1 MKLIGVFSHSYIES
15 MPQSFVIHLYSGTT
29 YKNTPPKQEETLE
42 SAKFRGFFLLSVGK
56 SRSSQTFRHIY
67 LPTGRSSKPYGEIN
81 TLAILS
87 IYQEKLYHHY

>member
-42 SAKFRGFFLLSVGK
+42 SAKFRGFFCCPSEKVEVPKHLG
-56 SRSSQTFRHIY
+56 TY
-67 LPTGRSSKPYGEIN
+67 
-81 TLAILS
+81 
-87 IYQEKLYHHY
+87 IYQQADPRNHMVK